1 MAENRDSFLH
11 LLYQS
16 QYDKLLKAAYRMTGD
31 LDSAQD
37 LVQQV
42 FLIALVRQSD
52 ISAHP
57 MLEGWLMLTLKN
69 LVKNERRRQNNHPQ
83 VSLEDIAEL
92 AVPASPDSLEHSLP
106 KELSPVDRE
115 ILIWRFERQ
124 MDYKEMADRL
134 GISEAACRS
143 RVSRAI
149 ANYRQYMSKQ
159 TRIKKF
165 FQNPATKFPSRNI

>member
-11 LLYQS
+11 LLYQA
-16 QYDKLLKAAYRMTGD
+16 QYDKLLKAAYRMIGD

-52 ISAHP
+52 ISSHP

-83 VSLEDIAEL
+83 VSLEDIVEL
-92 AVPASPDSLEHSLP
+92 PVPASPDSLEHILP
-106 KELSPVDRE
+106 KELSPEDRE
-115 ILIWRFERQ
+115 ILVWRFERQ

-134 GISEAACRS
+134 GMSESACRS
-143 RVSRAI
+143 RVSRAV
-149 ANYRQYMSKQ
+149 ANCRQYMSELPHSKNFL
-159 TRIKKF
+159 KK
-165 FQNPATKFPSRNI
+165 PATKIPFRDI